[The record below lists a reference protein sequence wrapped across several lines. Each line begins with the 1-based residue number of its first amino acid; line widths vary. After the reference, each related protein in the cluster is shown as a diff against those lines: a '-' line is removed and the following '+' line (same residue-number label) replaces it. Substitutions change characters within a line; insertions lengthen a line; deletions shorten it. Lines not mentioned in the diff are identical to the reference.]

1 MPRINKKSKKI
12 EEIIQ
17 NYIDY
22 CNYKNLRPK
31 TIKSYYQT
39 LMLFAKY
46 LEEELEITD
55 IKKVNKKIVEDY
67 LAK

>member
-31 TIKSYYQT
+31 TIRSYYQT